1 MTTNE
6 ALERKLNESL
16 NKNAELEKEIKKLK
30 EMNEGLVQTQIKILQ
45 NALRG
50 DKETIAINEQTIQN
64 GKRMVELSSGVEKSV
79 AEVAKLALEATM
91 TIEKVNS
98 SAKAV
103 GQVAGQVYE
112 QADIATKGTAQVLEM
127 GKEVAAV
134 SNQMAVGMQQVST
147 ASQQVS
153 TGAQKL
159 AELSQTAARST
170 ETLRKVRD
178 RLLPNLSG
186 IVLVSMYYR
195 NAFEMVQM
203 LKENPWLQE
212 RLREVVAKNIRV
224 AEQLIAEEQA
234 VVSAEQTEEVVQFLE
249 EIKARGSVRLQKDLD
264 VLITGIEDGYLLQD
278 LGIQVE

>member
-1 MTTNE
+1 VQFTSNCTGIISGYKWTFGDGAESNE
-6 ALERKLNESL
+6 EHPKHTYKKKGTYDVSLMVTWAGGATATESKENYITVNGFCPLANSL
-16 NKNAELEKEIKKLK
+16 N
-30 EMNEGLVQTQIKILQ
+30 NE
-45 NALRG
+45 R
-50 DKETIAINEQTIQN
+50 D
-64 GKRMVELSSGVEKSV
+64 
-79 AEVAKLALEATM
+79 
-91 TIEKVNS
+91 
-98 SAKAV
+98 
-103 GQVAGQVYE
+103 
-112 QADIATKGTAQVLEM
+112 
-127 GKEVAAV
+127 
-134 SNQMAVGMQQVST
+134 
-147 ASQQVS
+147 
-153 TGAQKL
+153 
-159 AELSQTAARST
+159 T

-234 VVSAEQTEEVVQFLE
+234 VVSAEQTEEVVQFLK

-264 VLITGIEDGYLLQD
+264 VLITGLTDGYLLQD